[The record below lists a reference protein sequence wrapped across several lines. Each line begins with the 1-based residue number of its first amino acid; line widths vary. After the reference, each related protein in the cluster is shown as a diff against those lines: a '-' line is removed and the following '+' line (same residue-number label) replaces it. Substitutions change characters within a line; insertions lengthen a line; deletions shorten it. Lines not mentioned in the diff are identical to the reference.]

1 MTASV
6 RMSLRRLIVQTIV
19 GADAELPVVTLD
31 PGLEQLLLKS
41 VQQHHN
47 DSATEEIGLIL
58 EPGMME
64 RLQRSLSDTAQRQE
78 MMGKPAVLLVSHV
91 LRAPLSKFVRLAV
104 DRMHVL
110 SYQEVPDNKKITI
123 VAAVSA

>member
-1 MTASV
+1 LTASV